1 LFAPWEEHFTVVQ
14 WDQRGASRTLRNSG
28 PAVAPTLTVDR
39 MAQDGVELADYL
51 RKHLAKDKIILVA
64 HSFGSIIGLRM
75 VQTMPDLFDAHV
87 GTGQMADASGHL
99 KLVGADSI
107 LARLFPWIKSRE
119 PIVWWSIR

>member
-1 LFAPWEEHFTVVQ
+1 MVQ

-75 VQTMPDLFDAHV
+75 VQTMPDLFYAYV
-87 GTGQMADASGHL
+87 GTGQVADESKNYVAAYVAL
-99 KLVGADSI
+99 
-107 LARLFPWIKSRE
+107 IKKGSRCWKSAC
-119 PIVWWSIR
+119 PR